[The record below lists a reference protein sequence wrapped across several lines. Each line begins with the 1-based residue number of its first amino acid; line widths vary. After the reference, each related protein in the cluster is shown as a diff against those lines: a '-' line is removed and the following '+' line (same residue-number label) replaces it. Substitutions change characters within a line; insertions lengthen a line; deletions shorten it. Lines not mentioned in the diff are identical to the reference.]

1 VQPPASPP
9 KVSRRHPRYEMYASV
24 ELEQHGET
32 VILPAQNISLGGV
45 FLAAD
50 GHDLSGLEIGGEL
63 DVQVFDA
70 LDEHKPP
77 VRLHAEVMR
86 LDHDGVAL
94 QWTSTDSDCALKLA
108 KLLNTMQPKKAKP
121 AKK

>member
-1 VQPPASPP
+1 
-9 KVSRRHPRYEMYASV
+9 MYASV
-24 ELEQHGET
+24 ELDQHGET
-32 VILPAQNISLGGV
+32 VILPALNISLGGV

-50 GHDLSGLEIGGEL
+50 GHDLSGLALGEEI

-70 LDEHKPP
+70 RKPP

-86 LDHDGVAL
+86 HDPTGMAL
-94 QWTSTDSDCALKLA
+94 QWTSADSQSALELA
-108 KLLNTMQPKKAKP
+108 KLLNSMQPKKPKA